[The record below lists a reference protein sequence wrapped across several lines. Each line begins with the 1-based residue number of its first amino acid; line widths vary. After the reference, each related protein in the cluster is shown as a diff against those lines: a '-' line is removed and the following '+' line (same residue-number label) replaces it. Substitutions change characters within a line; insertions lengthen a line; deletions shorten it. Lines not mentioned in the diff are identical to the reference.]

1 MEAALLGVEEPG
13 EAGEYGEVA
22 GMGGNSAERPAAN
35 KSGLFAVAVVVVATA
50 AAAPAPVAVAEL
62 GLDVRAIAVAWYRNQ
77 IGSGSTDSVE
87 SAGRGE
93 SARLT
98 GQLVLGGFDG
108 TAACLRRGVGDAVL
122 SAAAAV
128 YAAAAFAVAVA
139 VAVDAAAVVAGLAI
153 EVFDGTGPAAAA
165 AAAAAVEIV
174 EGLHGFV
181 VAAVVVVVE
190 IGASI
195 ASVLNESELE
205 EVFGVGGWESR
216 SGDAEESDSVV
227 VVVPGL
233 GFGLS
238 WSATSI

>member
-22 GMGGNSAERPAAN
+22 GMGGNSAERPAAS
-35 KSGLFAVAVVVVATA
+35 KSELFAVAVVVVATA

-98 GQLVLGGFDG
+98 GQLVLGEFDG

-122 SAAAAV
+122 SAAAAF
-128 YAAAAFAVAVA
+128 AAAVAVA

-153 EVFDGTGPAAAA
+153 EVFDGTGPAAVAA

-181 VAAVVVVVE
+181 VAAVVVVE